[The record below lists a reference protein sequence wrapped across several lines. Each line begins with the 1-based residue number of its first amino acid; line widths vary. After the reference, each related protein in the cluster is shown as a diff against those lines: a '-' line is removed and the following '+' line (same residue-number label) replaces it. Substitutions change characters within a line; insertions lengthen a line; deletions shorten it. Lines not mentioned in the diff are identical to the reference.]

1 MCIRDR
7 YLASSRAIASWA
19 KKKQKSSGKRPS
31 AERHAHTFAAVML
44 LHINW
49 NAAHEIAHP
58 AATPKVFQYGYVIG
72 QFTDGI
78 IGHLNVHH
86 LAVFTTKLL
95 YLFELWCPGEDSNF
109 HGLMAT
115 GT

>member
-1 MCIRDR
+1 MCDKPFVIKPNFIGPVLMN
-7 YLASSRAIASWA
+7 YSVFSFLKGHSVLG
-19 KKKQKSSGKRPS
+19 KKTKSNRKRPS
-31 AERHAHTFAAVML
+31 AQRHAHSFAAVML

-49 NAAHEIAHP
+49 NAAHEIVHP

-78 IGHLNVHH
+78 IVHLNVHH

-95 YLFELWCPGEDSNF
+95 YLFG
-109 HGLMAT
+109 
-115 GT
+115 